1 MDSDQPSIRCRYNKK
16 WWPKSLSSLST
27 SFYPHFQ
34 TPITVSVSTF
44 STYCSSIFLMCLNV
58 VKAYAYYVAA
68 DMTPDRKPHTLA
80 ACVDEWHS
88 GVRSEDILMV
98 ISLYYMKQFWQYK
111 KWGHFHHPTRLI
123 STRQV
128 LTGDKSCEKLIRLF
142 FALLKWV
149 CHDSENF
156 AKWRPS
162 ARRAG
167 GQALEKKSNF
177 RYDWKVYNL
186 GWQVDWLF

>member
-1 MDSDQPSIRCRYNKK
+1 MCLKCCCVSLCILCSSWYDP
-16 WWPKSLSSLST
+16 WPKAS
-27 SFYPHFQ
+27 
-34 TPITVSVSTF
+34 
-44 STYCSSIFLMCLNV
+44 
-58 VKAYAYYVAA
+58 
-68 DMTPDRKPHTLA
+68 HTGMA
-80 ACVDEWHS
+80 VCVDEWHS

-98 ISLYYMKQFWQYK
+98 ISLYYMKQVWQYK

-156 AKWRPS
+156 AKWRPFLHRQAS
-162 ARRAG
+162 EGLNRRRW
-167 GQALEKKSNF
+167 KK
-177 RYDWKVYNL
+177 K
-186 GWQVDWLF
+186 